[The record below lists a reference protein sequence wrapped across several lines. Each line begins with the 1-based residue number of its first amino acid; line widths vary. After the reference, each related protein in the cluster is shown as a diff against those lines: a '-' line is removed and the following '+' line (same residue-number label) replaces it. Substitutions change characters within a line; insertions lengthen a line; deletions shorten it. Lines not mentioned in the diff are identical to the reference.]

1 MFKKI
6 LLKILNPLIDEYV
19 YEMFT
24 KDYSDN
30 PYIMVTATQKL
41 GAKNIIEAELR
52 AEKGKVLSLPY
63 GTNLRLSPWEKI
75 LLNPRQLFKFP
86 TEKLSDIK
94 TEVIIGKS
102 SKKPLKLSMPIM
114 ITGMSYGGSLSLPLK
129 IALAKGSNLAGTSTN
144 TGESVVAEEERK
156 MAKYLIGQYHRGNL
170 MRDEDYKKLDAIEF
184 RFGQGAWG
192 GSSEST
198 TYAKDINERL
208 RHDWRLEE
216 GEDRLFSARLPG
228 INNKSDLQLKIKEFK
243 EKYGVPIGIKIAGT
257 DFIERELDVIT
268 STDCD
273 YIVIDGNEGGTAVA
287 PPTLEDN
294 VGLPTLY
301 TLIRTVNYLEK
312 NNIKDKYTLIVAG
325 GLKSPGDFLK
335 ALALGA
341 DAVYIGSIAVFAALH
356 NQVRKALPEHM
367 PTQLALGT
375 GKLRDKLDINLAA
388 KSIRNFLISC
398 NEEMKLALQAMGKK
412 DINEL
417 SKEDLVSLDK
427 EISVLANIRYGLNS
441 R

>member
-30 PYIMVTATQKL
+30 PFIMVTAVEKL

-52 AEKGKVLSLPY
+52 AEKGKVLILPY

-156 MAKYLIGQYHRGNL
+156 WQ
-170 MRDEDYKKLDAIEF
+170 
-184 RFGQGAWG
+184 
-192 GSSEST
+192 
-198 TYAKDINERL
+198 
-208 RHDWRLEE
+208 
-216 GEDRLFSARLPG
+216 
-228 INNKSDLQLKIKEFK
+228 
-243 EKYGVPIGIKIAGT
+243 
-257 DFIERELDVIT
+257 
-268 STDCD
+268 
-273 YIVIDGNEGGTAVA
+273 
-287 PPTLEDN
+287 
-294 VGLPTLY
+294 
-301 TLIRTVNYLEK
+301 
-312 NNIKDKYTLIVAG
+312 
-325 GLKSPGDFLK
+325 
-335 ALALGA
+335 
-341 DAVYIGSIAVFAALH
+341 SI
-356 NQVRKALPEHM
+356 
-367 PTQLALGT
+367 
-375 GKLRDKLDINLAA
+375 
-388 KSIRNFLISC
+388 
-398 NEEMKLALQAMGKK
+398 
-412 DINEL
+412 
-417 SKEDLVSLDK
+417 
-427 EISVLANIRYGLNS
+427 
-441 R
+441 